1 MAEEKEKR
9 APEAE
14 TGTERPFTEQL
25 EVAGEELAE
34 RVKELVK
41 QGNIRKLIIKSADGR
56 ILLQIPLTLGV
67 VVGGGLL
74 FFYPML
80 ALLTTIG
87 GLVARVHIEIVREEE
102 GDVVTELDVDS
113 QDVTRKAEEFV
124 NDVGKRLERAGK
136 SASAASSGKQKIDL
150 DDTDTDN
157 NLQA

>member
-14 TGTERPFTEQL
+14 NEPERPFTEQL
-25 EVAGEELAE
+25 EVAGEELVE
-34 RVKELVK
+34 RVKELLK
-41 QGNIRKLIIKSADGR
+41 QGNIRRLIIKSADGR
-56 ILLQIPLTLGV
+56 ILLQVPLTLGV
-67 VVGGGLL
+67 VVGGGLM
-74 FFYPML
+74 FFYPILAML
-80 ALLTTIG
+80 TAIG

-124 NDVGKRLERAGK
+124 NDMGKRLERATSGT
-136 SASAASSGKQKIDL
+136 ASAGKQKIDL
-150 DDTDTDN
+150 EDDETDN